1 MRVSFAVSKETS
13 NLIAMNEV
21 PETNAFLN
29 TPPCFFRALFLV
41 SSSKSEGFRL
51 GLYLRLLRLNPSP
64 AS

>member
-29 TPPCFFRALFLV
+29 TPLFLQ
-41 SSSKSEGFRL
+41 SALSRQLKQI
-51 GLYLRLLRLNPSP
+51 
-64 AS
+64 